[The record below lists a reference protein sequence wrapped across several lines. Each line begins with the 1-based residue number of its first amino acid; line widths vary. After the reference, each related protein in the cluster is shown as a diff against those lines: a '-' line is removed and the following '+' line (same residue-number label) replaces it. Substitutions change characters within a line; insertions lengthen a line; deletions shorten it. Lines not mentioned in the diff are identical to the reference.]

1 MFKVWGTYRGYSQ
14 PIVQVVGVLDWE
26 TASPKFRLWG
36 YWIRVIASPMFRVWG
51 YWKDRGDSQPNVHGL
66 GDCTG
71 VIRFIGGSSLICP
84 RLARDGDVGMVGE
97 VAPSPMP

>member
-1 MFKVWGTYRGYSQ
+1 MFRFLGYWTGVTASPKFRVWGTVQGRYW
-14 PIVQVVGVLDWE
+14 PIVQVVGVLD
-26 TASPKFRLWG
+26 T
-36 YWIRVIASPMFRVWG
+36 
-51 YWKDRGDSQPNVHGL
+51 GDSQPNVHGL

-71 VIRFIGGSSLICP
+71 VIGFIGGSSLICP